1 MSAKDKRRHKRYEL
15 EAFVDCTGRE
25 FLLNHRIYDLSM
37 GGLRL
42 VTGEPEPVGTPVDL
56 VITFP
61 DLDAVIEVKGEV
73 AWVKGAP
80 SNEMGIRFSGMG
92 MKEQKLLQDYLRK
105 VEEKR

>member
-1 MSAKDKRRHKRYEL
+1 MTAKDKRRHKRYEL
-15 EAFVDCTGRE
+15 EAFVDYTGRE

-42 VTGEPEPVGTPVDL
+42 ATADPEPVGTPVDL

-61 DLDAVIEVKGEV
+61 DLDAAIEVKGEV
-73 AWVKGAP
+73 AWVKPAP
-80 SNEMGIRFSGMG
+80 ENEMGIRFAGMG

-105 VEEKR
+105 VDEKR